1 MKEKL
6 MKIETSKLNS
16 EELDELETNLRSLSI
31 EDMKECLLHI
41 LDHLDITNDIVSF
54 EFLGRFKPEMKMIQ
68 DELKKS

>member
-41 LDHLDITNDIVSF
+41 LDHLDITNDTVSF